1 MTDFALFIFT
11 SDKRVLFAKNAK
23 DGAPKLV
30 TIKHY
35 QDPVARVKSLYG
47 IDITMSENEAVPVH
61 KVNLKFATIA
71 GEPPWGSDDI
81 VVYDSLE
88 AFLESVPYEERGYPL
103 RCKGWMGATFGFL
116 KNN

>member
-35 QDPVARVKSLYG
+35 QDPVARIKSLYG
-47 IDITMSENEAVPVH
+47 IDITMSEDEAVPVH
-61 KVNLKFATIA
+61 KVLLKFATIA
-71 GEPPWGSDDI
+71 GEPPARDDL
-81 VVYDSLE
+81 VAYESLE

-103 RCKGWMGATFGFL
+103 RCKGWVGPAFASL

>member
-61 KVNLKFATIA
+61 KVLLKFATIA
-71 GEPPWGSDDI
+71 GEPPDDL
-81 VVYDSLE
+81 VAYDSLE
-88 AFLESVPYEERGYPL
+88 AFLEDVPYEERGYPL
-103 RCKGWMGATFGFL
+103 RCKGWMGPTFGFL

>member
-1 MTDFALFIFT
+1 MTDLALFMFS

-35 QDPVARVKSLYG
+35 QNPVARVKSLYD
-47 IDITMSENEAVPVH
+47 IDITMSDNEAVPVH
-61 KVNLKFATIA
+61 KVLLKFATIA
-71 GEPPWGSDDI
+71 GEPPARDDL
-81 VVYDSLE
+81 VAYESLE
-88 AFLESVPYEERGYPL
+88 AFLESVPYEGRGFPL
-103 RCKGWMGATFGFL
+103 RCAGWMGPAFAFL